1 MRKIV
6 LTGGPWSG
14 KSTLAAR
21 LSERGCAVAPEAAIR
36 VIEALREELGE
47 APALR
52 WRESHAQSFQ
62 LRIALLQQELEA
74 EAVGRGATV
83 VVCDRGLP
91 DGIAYLRLRGLEVP
105 VELTAAAR
113 RVRYDQVLLLDT
125 LRDFRPRPD
134 TGRIDDRADSLQ
146 LRELLEAIYREH
158 GHDPL
163 PVPELPLEER
173 LEHVWALLDL

>member
-14 KSTLAAR
+14 KSTLATR

-36 VIEALREELGE
+36 VIDALREELGD
-47 APALR
+47 APAR
-52 WRESHAQSFQ
+52 HWREAHAHAFQ
-62 LRIALLQQELEA
+62 LRIAVLQEELEA
-74 EAVGRGATV
+74 EAMARGAAV

-91 DGIAYLRLRGLEVP
+91 DGIAYLRLRGHDVP
-105 VELTAAAR
+105 AELTAAAR

-125 LRDFRPRPD
+125 LSDFRSRPD
-134 TGRIDDRADSLQ
+134 TGRTDDRADSLR
-146 LRELLEAIYREH
+146 LRELLDAIYREH
-158 GHDPL
+158 GHEPL

-173 LEHVWALLDL
+173 LDRICDLLGL

>member
-1 MRKIV
+1 
-6 LTGGPWSG
+6 
-14 KSTLAAR
+14 
-21 LSERGCAVAPEAAIR
+21 
-36 VIEALREELGE
+36 
-47 APALR
+47 
-52 WRESHAQSFQ
+52 
-62 LRIALLQQELEA
+62 
-74 EAVGRGATV
+74 
-83 VVCDRGLP
+83 
-91 DGIAYLRLRGLEVP
+91 VP